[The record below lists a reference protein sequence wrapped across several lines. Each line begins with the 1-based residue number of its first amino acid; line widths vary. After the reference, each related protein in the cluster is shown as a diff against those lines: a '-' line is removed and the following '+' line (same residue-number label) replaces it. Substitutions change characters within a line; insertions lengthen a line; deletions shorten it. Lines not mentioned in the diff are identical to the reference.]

1 MSKGSM
7 SDESM
12 YDDREIS
19 NYLLRFSLGLMVL
32 IGVPAYFIN
41 KHLENSMY
49 PQEYRYSGKI
59 GEDQVDFKKEILR
72 PIWGDP
78 REINTLA
85 VRKPDG
91 RGINYFDVEGSDLKL
106 ESIITT
112 EGNRQMV
119 YSIHDNAGKSILG
132 EAQKQFDTYM
142 EQIKQA
148 KISKA
153 LEDLK

>member
-1 MSKGSM
+1 MKQVW
-7 SDESM
+7 
-12 YDDREIS
+12 REFLKEEGEQFAIA
-19 NYLLRFSLGLMVL
+19 LGLPVL
-32 IGVPAYFIN
+32 AIVGLGLLLNYARSPECLKEI
-41 KHLENSMY
+41 ENSRY
-49 PQEYRYSGKI
+49 PPEYRYSGKI
-59 GEDQVDFKKEILR
+59 GEDHVDFRKDVNGR
-72 PIWGDP
+72 
-78 REINTLA
+78 NTLA

-91 RGINYFDVEGSDLKL
+91 RGINYFDIEGSDLKL

-112 EGNRQMV
+112 EGDRQMI

-132 EAQKQFDTYM
+132 EAQRQFDTYM